1 MKWVVSADGNKLSV
15 LADTENTVVA
25 TKRSGNIATYEIE
38 ISLTRVGE
46 QVRNNKHDI
55 VLTDGLIMGFSI
67 AYNDSENG
75 ERKYQIGWTKGAS
88 SDRKLLGNL
97 RMISQ

>member
-1 MKWVVSADGNKLSV
+1 M
-15 LADTENTVVA
+15 
-25 TKRSGNIATYEIE
+25 
-38 ISLTRVGE
+38 GE

-75 ERKYQIGWTKGAS
+75 ERKYQIGWTKGTS